1 MRAVQNISTKTKH
14 SWEFAHGLSLL
25 KIPTA
30 WVGLICCYS
39 NTDMGRI
46 CCYSNTHTDRICY
59 SNTHTGR
66 ICYPNTHTG
75 TICCYPNTH
84 TAMICS
90 FSNAHKSLICCYSNT
105 RRSMT
110 CCYVLVYNLSLYNYP
125 HGYDL
130 SLLSDPAG
138 YDLPNLFNCQ
148 IGLVRNNAGFGRKQN
163 QKQRTKTYRQ
173 TSHSPNRIINQW
185 QPSLTND
192 KSAVPLINQP
202 YQW

>member
-1 MRAVQNISTKTKH
+1 MDR
-14 SWEFAHGLSLL
+14 
-25 KIPTA
+25 
-30 WVGLICCYS
+30 ICCYS

-46 CCYSNTHTDRICY
+46 CCYSNTHTGRICY

-90 FSNAHKSLICCYSNT
+90 FSNAHKGLICCYSNT

-110 CCYVLVYNLSLYNYP
+110 CCYVLVHNLSLYNYP
-125 HGYDL
+125 HGYL

-138 YDLPNLFNCQ
+138 YDLPKLFNCQ
-148 IGLVRNNAGFGRKQN
+148 IGLVENNAGFGRKQKN

-173 TSHSPNRIINQW
+173 TSHSPNRIIHQ
-185 QPSLTND
+185 
-192 KSAVPLINQP
+192 
-202 YQW
+202 